1 MVKFC
6 TIYNKWL
13 LIDEKKALEIAK
25 RLYSLKKDIKAINKR
40 FREIEFTEEMLK
52 GAKNGNC

>member
-1 MVKFC
+1 MVKYQS
-6 TIYNKWL
+6 IHGKWL

-25 RLYSLKKDIKAINKR
+25 RLYSLKKDVKGINKR

-52 GAKNGNC
+52 GAKNGN